1 MDRQRRQ
8 KNNDGHRQ
16 VGREQDVEHH
26 GRNRHDEHEDRAD
39 EHDRARPARGEI
51 PRLCRLRFALDVVGG
66 ILSPPQ
72 SLVRRDGRSAHVLNF
87 TRTRCPCLKRDR
99 LRFRFGSGMED
110 HEFSYLDRS
119 VIPWDVWRDDTADRR
134 ECPERITGLKGP
146 DNVQKLRSN
155 SVSACSGSASQEW
168 IGLVVCPPLGQD

>member
-1 MDRQRRQ
+1 MGGIGTTNTRIAPTIVIGMTSPRT
-8 KNNDGHRQ
+8 N
-16 VGREQDVEHH
+16 
-26 GRNRHDEHEDRAD
+26 
-39 EHDRARPARGEI
+39 PAAV
-51 PRLCRLRFALDVVGG
+51 PASFALEVVGG
-66 ILSPPQ
+66 IRSPPQ
-72 SLVRRDGRSAHVLNF
+72 SLVRRDRRSAHVLNF

-155 SVSACSGSASQEW
+155 SGSACSGSASQEW